1 MAITEMPPV
10 STYSADAVVVAPSPS
25 PMIAVSSDDAP
36 GPMSESSD
44 HHAASASSKV
54 ERRIRLSRLC
64 NLVLYMMTFSMV
76 VGVMYVGVPAYGVF
90 GDDYLWMRYQ
100 VRE

>member
-1 MAITEMPPV
+1 
-10 STYSADAVVVAPSPS
+10 
-25 PMIAVSSDDAP
+25 
-36 GPMSESSD
+36 
-44 HHAASASSKV
+44 
-54 ERRIRLSRLC
+54 
-64 NLVLYMMTFSMV
+64 LVLYMTTSSMV

>member
-1 MAITEMPPV
+1 MSITEMPPV
-10 STYSADAVVVAPSPS
+10 STSADDAVATS
-25 PMIAVSSDDAP
+25 PMIVSSDAP
-36 GPMSESSD
+36 EYTTLSESD
-44 HHAASASSKV
+44 HASKV
-54 ERRIRLSRLC
+54 ERRIRLSRLW
-64 NLVLYMMTFSMV
+64 NLVLYMMTSSMV

>member
-1 MAITEMPPV
+1 MSITEMPPV
-10 STYSADAVVVAPSPS
+10 STYSADAVVVAPPPP

-36 GPMSESSD
+36 GPMSESL
-44 HHAASASSKV
+44 ASSKV

>member
-1 MAITEMPPV
+1 MSITEIMPPV
-10 STYSADAVVVAPSPS
+10 STSADDAVPPPP
-25 PMIAVSSDDAP
+25 PMIASSDAP
-36 GPMSESSD
+36 EYTTAPSESD
-44 HHAASASSKV
+44 GHASKV
-54 ERRIRLSRLC
+54 ERRIRLSRLW
-64 NLVLYMMTFSMV
+64 NLVLYMTTSSVV